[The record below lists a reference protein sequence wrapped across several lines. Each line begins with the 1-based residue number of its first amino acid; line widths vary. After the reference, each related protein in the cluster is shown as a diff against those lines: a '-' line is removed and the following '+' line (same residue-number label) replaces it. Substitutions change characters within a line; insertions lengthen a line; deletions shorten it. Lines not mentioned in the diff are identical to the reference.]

1 MRLDGVGNQLKPIG
15 VAWKTFGHKGPK
27 FHDGFLYGKPNTN
40 LEMTGI
46 LWVITDRGGSGLDPN
61 RLR

>member
-1 MRLDGVGNQLKPIG
+1 MRLDEITRQPVG